1 MERDE
6 RPKKETARR
15 RDETIKRMLATP
27 PLKHA
32 DEKHPR
38 KKLKKAAKRS
48 TAKNAKRD

>member
-1 MERDE
+1 MANTKGEV
-6 RPKKETARR
+6 AQR

-38 KKLKKAAKRS
+38 KKAAKRK
-48 TAKNAKRD
+48 TPKRKSQD